1 LIQRGRDQTHARNID
16 KPLIA
21 GGEMKKNLVL
31 MMTGMLFILQLACG
45 TAFAADEVVTVCV
58 DTEYPPWTWVEKGEV
73 KGFDWELWQFIAKD
87 NGFTIKPSFVPWPQS
102 LIAVEKGQADVQAGG
117 VSFTCE
123 RAEKL
128 SFAKPY
134 WRHSF
139 FALVRADSDLNG
151 VTALSMGAKVGSLM
165 GTSLMWL
172 ENNLKAKGVDVTL
185 QAYDSTDLGM
195 KDLENGRIDTMFVDG
210 PTAKSFIE
218 KGRNV
223 KAVGQGYGYDFTA
236 YSVPKGDP
244 KQLIPKIEESIK
256 KAYESG
262 KWAELVAKYLPGSPV
277 VSVPMDVDYD
287 KDVCTK

>member
-1 LIQRGRDQTHARNID
+1 MKKISA
-16 KPLIA
+16 LIA
-21 GGEMKKNLVL
+21 GVFLVL
-31 MMTGMLFILQLACG
+31 GMVSGSC
-45 TAFAADEVVTVCV
+45 FASDDVVTICV

-73 KGFDWELWQFIAKD
+73 KGFDWELWQYIAQD

-117 VSFTCE
+117 VSFTCD
-123 RAEKL
+123 RAKKL
-128 SFAKPY
+128 SFSKPY

-139 FALVRADSDLNG
+139 FALVRTDSDLNG
-151 VTALSMGAKVGSLM
+151 VTALSQGAKVGSLM

-172 ENNLKAKGVDVTL
+172 EANLKAKGVDVKL
-185 QAYDSTDLGM
+185 QSYDSTDLGM
-195 KDLENGRIDTMFVDG
+195 KDLENGRLDTMFVDG

-236 YSVPKGDP
+236 FSVPKGDP
-244 KQLIPKIEESIK
+244 KQLLGKIEKSIK

-262 KWAELVAKYLPGSPV
+262 KWAELVNKYLPGSPLV
-277 VSVPMDVDYD
+277 NVPLDIDYND
-287 KDVCTK
+287 LCTK

>member
-1 LIQRGRDQTHARNID
+1 
-16 KPLIA
+16 
-21 GGEMKKNLVL
+21 MKKMNGIIVGVL
-31 MMTGMLFILQLACG
+31 LMLGMVCG
-45 TAFAADEVVTVCV
+45 PSFAGDDVITVCV

-73 KGFDWELWQFIAKD
+73 KGFDWELWQYIAQD
-87 NGFTIKPSFVPWPQS
+87 NGFKIKPSFVPWPQS

-117 VSFTCE
+117 VSYTCE

-128 SFAKPY
+128 SFSKPY

-139 FALVRADSDLNG
+139 FSLVRGESDFNG
-151 VTALSMGAKVGSLM
+151 VSAESQGAKIGSLM

-172 ENNLKAKGVDVTL
+172 EANLKAKGVKVDL
-185 QAYDSTDLGM
+185 RAYDSTDLGM

-236 YSVPKGDP
+236 FSVSKGDP
-244 KQLIPKIEESIK
+244 KHLLVKIEKSIQ

-262 KWAELVAKYLPGSPV
+262 KWAELVAKYLPGSPLV
-277 VSVPMDVDYD
+277 QVPMDIDYSQL
-287 KDVCTK
+287 CSE

>member
-1 LIQRGRDQTHARNID
+1 MKRKFNLLTVGILLILHLCCSA
-16 KPLIA
+16 A
-21 GGEMKKNLVL
+21 M
-31 MMTGMLFILQLACG
+31 
-45 TAFAADEVVTVCV
+45 AADETITVCV

-73 KGFDWELWQFIAKD
+73 KGFDWELWQFIAED
-87 NGFTIKPSFVPWPQS
+87 NGFTLKPCFVPWPQS

-117 VSFTCE
+117 VSFTCD

-128 SFAKPY
+128 SFSKPY

-139 FALVRADSDLNG
+139 FALVKADSDLNG
-151 VTALSMGAKVGSLM
+151 VTALSHGAKVGSLM

-172 ENNLKAKGVDVTL
+172 ENNLKAKGVDVTI

-223 KAVGQGYGYDFTA
+223 KSVGEGYGYDFTA

-244 KQLIPKIEESIK
+244 KNLLPKIEASIK

-262 KWAELVAKYLPGSPV
+262 KWAELVNKYLPGSSI
-277 VSVPMDVDYD
+277 VSVPMDVDYNETC
-287 KDVCTK
+287 KK